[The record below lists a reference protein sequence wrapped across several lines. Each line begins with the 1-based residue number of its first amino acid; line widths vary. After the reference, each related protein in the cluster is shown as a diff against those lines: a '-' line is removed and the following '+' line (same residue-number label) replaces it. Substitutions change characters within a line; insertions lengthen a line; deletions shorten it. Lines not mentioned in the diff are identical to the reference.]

1 MGTVIR
7 LRGRWTCLE
16 IVLWSKSIIS
26 SLHKNQQQQVHPEE
40 TERLCCMWF
49 GRSSLGRFQSPIAR
63 IPAVQFSSQDSKHE
77 LAAMALP
84 SRNSQTSA
92 ESAGLTRTGWDAKQS
107 SLSCLSQQSED
118 QWRQRR
124 VAKVAMQAHHHRPL
138 SLVHTP
144 SKHHMSSANTT
155 WISISWHHS
164 ANRLKSEA
172 ARSLQNTTSSFLVR
186 FFLCLLQRNI
196 LPCVCFRK
204 HPFTWFRLV

>member
-1 MGTVIR
+1 MQMYKTENLTTQSPMGWILQALISQNLLLIR
-7 LRGRWTCLE
+7 VCKHFNLPSRPPPTRGSGKERLIGQRRIWTCLE

-118 QWRQRR
+118 Q
-124 VAKVAMQAHHHRPL
+124 
-138 SLVHTP
+138 
-144 SKHHMSSANTT
+144 
-155 WISISWHHS
+155 
-164 ANRLKSEA
+164 
-172 ARSLQNTTSSFLVR
+172 
-186 FFLCLLQRNI
+186 
-196 LPCVCFRK
+196 
-204 HPFTWFRLV
+204 